1 MRNSLTRNENHYS
14 DVPVHNSNNGNIKNS
29 MNHFWHMLDFPRY
42 GEPADPEPK
51 LEISENKKQVTV
63 SAELPGVAE
72 DDIDVQISSDG
83 YLTIS
88 AEKRQ
93 ENTNDDENNYFSE
106 ISYGLVRRT
115 IPLPWDLD
123 FENTN
128 ASFDDGLLKIAIPKS
143 RGEQEKVKK
152 INVKKQKKN

>member
-14 DVPVHNSNNGNIKNS
+14 DVPVHNSNNGDIKNF

-106 ISYGLVRRT
+106 ISYGTFSRT
-115 IPLPWDLD
+115 VPLPWELKFDDAKAD
-123 FENTN
+123 FENGVLTVTVPK
-128 ASFDDGLLKIAIPKS
+128 SSDEQGKKRKIAINRK
-143 RGEQEKVKK
+143 
-152 INVKKQKKN
+152 

>member
-14 DVPVHNSNNGNIKNS
+14 DVPLHTASNGDIKNF

-42 GEPADPEPK
+42 GDFANPEPK
-51 LEISENKKQVTV
+51 LEVSENKKQVTV

-83 YLTIS
+83 YLTIC

-93 ENTNDDENNYFSE
+93 EKTNDDENNYFSE
-106 ISYGLVRRT
+106 ISYGMIRRT

-128 ASFDDGLLKIAIPKS
+128 ASFDDGLLRIAIPKS

>member
-14 DVPVHNSNNGNIKNS
+14 DVPVHNSNNGDIKNF

-93 ENTNDDENNYFSE
+93 ENTHDDENNYFSE

>member
-14 DVPVHNSNNGNIKNS
+14 DVPVHNSNNGDIKNF

-93 ENTNDDENNYFSE
+93 ENTNDDENNYFRKFPTDWFGE
-106 ISYGLVRRT
+106 PFLCPGIWT
-115 IPLPWDLD
+115 
-123 FENTN
+123 
-128 ASFDDGLLKIAIPKS
+128 LKTPMPALMT
-143 RGEQEKVKK
+143 GF
-152 INVKKQKKN
+152 

>member
-1 MRNSLTRNENHYS
+1 MAYAWL
-14 DVPVHNSNNGNIKNS
+14 
-29 MNHFWHMLDFPRY
+29 
-42 GEPADPEPK
+42 
-51 LEISENKKQVTV
+51 
-63 SAELPGVAE
+63 SALWRAGRVAE